1 MAQAVTAMIPLQVLT
16 PPVLTPPRMV
26 EESSG
31 QIGKL
36 APTAFNEYVRDFWQ
50 RLVLFLGILRQIGN
64 LRGQGVQSER
74 ESAGSSGQQIKGLI
88 QIHLCA
94 RAAVQT

>member
-26 EESSG
+26 EELSG

-36 APTAFNEYVRDFWQ
+36 AA
-50 RLVLFLGILRQIGN
+50 
-64 LRGQGVQSER
+64 S
-74 ESAGSSGQQIKGLI
+74 
-88 QIHLCA
+88 
-94 RAAVQT
+94 